1 MKRKAFVL
9 VSGGVDS
16 STALAIASM
25 DDTFDEVE
33 GVSVNYG
40 QRHVKEIDC
49 AKVQCDNFGAYH
61 STIEAEGIFGSVVML
76 TDPTQ
81 AIPDITYAEITGVSP
96 TYVPF
101 RNGTLLS
108 LITAKAQAWVNANG
122 KEPSGGVVFP
132 SPEATIY
139 FGAHA
144 EDAHNFAYPD
154 CTPEFIGAMAAAI
167 YIGTYHAVRL
177 VAPLTYMRKHE
188 IVTLGSQLG
197 VPFKKTWSCYAGGDL
212 HCGKCPTCYARQDA
226 FNTAGVDDPTE
237 YAVPRKAA

>member
-1 MKRKAFVL
+1 MKRKSFVL
-9 VSGGVDS
+9 LSGGIDS
-16 STALAIASM
+16 STALAMASM
-25 DDTFDEVE
+25 NDFFDEVE

-40 QRHVKEIDC
+40 QRHVKEIEF
-49 AKVQCDNFGAYH
+49 AKAQCDHFGAYH
-61 STIEAEGIFGSVVML
+61 STIEAEGLLGSVTML

-81 AIPDITYAEITGVSP
+81 AIPDTTYDQITGVSP

-101 RNGTLLS
+101 RNGVLLS
-108 LITAKAQAWVNANG
+108 LIAAKAQGWVNKNG

-144 EDAHNFAYPD
+144 EDAKNWAYPD
-154 CTPEFIGAMAAAI
+154 CTPEFIGSMASAI

-177 VAPLTYMRKHE
+177 LAPLTYMLKHE
-188 IVTLGSQLG
+188 IVRLGFDLG

-212 HCGKCPTCYARQDA
+212 HCGKCPTCYARQEA
-226 FNTAGVDDPTE
+226 FNVAGIDDPTE

>member
-9 VSGGVDS
+9 ISGGIDS

-33 GVSVNYG
+33 GVSINYG
-40 QRHVKEIDC
+40 QRHAKEIGY
-49 AKVQCDNFGAYH
+49 AQAQCENFGAYH
-61 STIEAEGIFGSVVML
+61 STIDASGLLSGGML
-76 TDPTQ
+76 TDPAQ
-81 AIPDITYAEITGVSP
+81 AIPDTTYAEITGVSP

-101 RNGTLLS
+101 RNGTLLA
-108 LITAKAQAWVNANG
+108 LIAAKAQAWVNKNG

-132 SPEATIY
+132 SPEAVIY

-144 EDAHNFAYPD
+144 EDAQAWAYPD

-167 YIGTYHAVRL
+167 YIGSYHAVRL
-177 VAPLTYMRKHE
+177 LAPLTYMRKHE
-188 IVTLGSQLG
+188 IVTLGNQLG
-197 VPFKKTWSCYAGGDL
+197 VPFKKTWSCYAGGDF
-212 HCGKCPTCYARQDA
+212 HCGKCPTCYARQEA
-226 FNTAGVDDPTE
+226 FNIAGVDDPTE